1 MKFPGTTAVLV
12 FANSSKEELNH
23 KPIPKGELLFD
34 RLTHETLKKVQ
45 KSGLP
50 YFHVSEKEQVGN
62 SFGERFSNA
71 IQSIFEQGFENIITI
86 GNDTPQ
92 LETRH
97 LIETET
103 ALKAGKTVLGPS
115 LDGGFYL
122 MGIHKSK
129 FDVETFKRLP
139 WQRFSLLNR
148 ISVLLDQT
156 EALLYTLPTLGDLDD
171 LKDVKRLIAFR
182 KSISSTLLQL
192 LAFLIRLEEQIIVA
206 LRDRFSAIY
215 LHQVFNKGSPILLHS

>member
-1 MKFPGTTAVLV
+1 MKFPGTTAILV
-12 FANSSKEELNH
+12 FANSSKEELIH

-34 RLTHETLKKVQ
+34 RLTQETLKKVQ

-50 YFHVSEKEQVGN
+50 YFHISETEQVGRT
-62 SFGERFSNA
+62 FGERFSNA
-71 IQSIFEQGFENIITI
+71 IQSVFERGFENIITI

-92 LETRH
+92 LQTRH

-129 FDVETFKRLP
+129 FDAETFERLP

-148 ISVLLDQT
+148 IAVLLNQT
-156 EALLYTLPTLGDLDD
+156 EALLHTLPTLGDLDD
-171 LKDVKRLIAFR
+171 IKDAKRLASFR
-182 KSISSTLLQL
+182 RSVSSSLIQL
-192 LAFLIRLEEQIIVA
+192 LVLLIQLENKIIVV
-206 LRDRFSAIY
+206 LRDQFSAIY
-215 LHQVFNKGSPILLHS
+215 LHRIFNKGSPILLHS